1 MPEILTSE
9 YKTDAC
15 RRFAQDV
22 QNNNYY
28 VMVSSIEEFEPD
40 DTQVAKNAFLEKVI
54 FGKKIKPE
62 DTHFMIKYYP
72 WQRDQVFVQ
81 YDDNEPLDEQR
92 FYCVVGP
99 NDNDT
104 GDYRVYKCLFNN
116 YGAGVQSPPAYND
129 SSDDQIYRT
138 ADGYIWK
145 FMYVVSALEEDA
157 YSHIGYIPL
166 VGDFNLDPP
175 ASPDGGG
182 GISDI
187 LVENN
192 EQNFGYVEEQGRVTA
207 SDIVNSVVEI
217 VPSTTFNPRQNY
229 YNGQSIYFNNPD
241 GSTYLYR
248 ITGYVY
254 DDTSNKA
261 DITLDQDPVVQG
273 GGTSVVKEAATFSIF
288 PTVKIE
294 GDGSG
299 AVAIP
304 NIVGNAI
311 DTVIVL
317 NPGTGYNNAVATVV
331 DPENDF
337 NPDATNSTDVRAQVR
352 AILTPDGDH
361 GYNLIDEFKCRH
373 YSLYGYITGD
383 DNNQI
388 GATNTYGCVGIVK
401 NPEFSTVS
409 PPIVF
414 DNRIGIVSD
423 NIDRITLNDSVV
435 QLDSDNEIQF
445 SGIIHEVDTENET
458 FYIAEY
464 MGPYVNGTDGNSDTS
479 LNFNLPIRNSTGQT
493 IEINTPEA
501 DNVTFSPYVQR
512 SGKIYFMENFK
523 PLPRTEGSREE
534 FKFVLEF

>member
-9 YKTDAC
+9 YKTDAT
-15 RRFAQDV
+15 RRFAEDV
-22 QNNNYY
+22 QTNNYY
-28 VMVSSIEEFEPD
+28 VFVSSINEFVPD
-40 DTQVAKNAFLEKVI
+40 DTQVAKNTFLERVI
-54 FGKKIKPE
+54 FGKKIRPE

-72 WQRDQVFVQ
+72 WQRDEVFVQ
-81 YDDNEPLDEQR
+81 YDDTVPLDSQR

-116 YGAGVQSPPAYND
+116 YGAGVQSPPAFNE

-157 YSHIGYIPL
+157 YSHIGYLPL
-166 VGDFNLDPP
+166 VGTYDQDP
-175 ASPDGGG
+175 SPSPNGGG
-182 GISDI
+182 GVSDI
-187 LVENN
+187 VVENN
-192 EQNFGYVEEQGRVTA
+192 EDNFGYVEETGRVTERA
-207 SDIVNSVVEI
+207 ITNSTI
-217 VPSTTFNPRQNY
+217 QYVPESTFNPRGNY
-229 YNGQSIYFNNPD
+229 YNGQSIYFTNPD

-248 ITGYVY
+248 ITGYNY
-254 DDTSNKA
+254 DDTINKGF
-261 DITLDQDPVVQG
+261 ITLDQDPVVQG
-273 GGTSVVKEAATFSIF
+273 GGTSVIKEAATFSIF
-288 PTVKIE
+288 PTVDIK
-294 GDGSG
+294 GDGTG

-304 NIVGNAI
+304 NII
-311 DTVIVL
+311 DNTIASIIVL
-317 NPGTGYNNAVATVV
+317 DPGTGYNNATATVV

-337 NPDATNSTDVRAQVR
+337 NPEGTNSTDVRAQIR
-352 AILTPDGDH
+352 AILTPNGDH

-373 YSLYGYITGD
+373 YSLYAYITGD

-401 NPEFSTVS
+401 NPEFSSVS

-414 DNRIGIVSD
+414 DNRIGVVSE
-423 NIDRITLNDSVV
+423 NIDRIVANTSVV
-435 QLDSDNEIQF
+435 QINSDNDITF
-445 SGIIHEVDTENET
+445 SGRIHEIDESANT

-479 LNFNLPIRNSTGQT
+479 LDLSLTFRNDTGQI
-493 IEINTPEA
+493 IEINTPQV